1 LSGFDDLLAANAE
14 FSAGFCSSDL
24 TGVARAGV
32 AVLLCM
38 DSRIEPL
45 RMLGLDIGDAKIL
58 RTPGGHL
65 NESSLAGCRLAVQL
79 LGCDRIM
86 VVQHTKCAMASGDDA
101 DLIRRIKESTGAD
114 ASGIFFGADPDQ
126 ETHLRRDVA
135 TLRQDHLTMAATI
148 GGFIY
153 DVDSGRLRQIC

>member
-1 LSGFDDLLAANAE
+1 MNNFEDLLAANAAY
-14 FSAGFCSSDL
+14 SATYQSSVL
-24 TGVARAGV
+24 SGRAEAGV

-58 RTPGGHL
+58 RTPGGQL
-65 NESSLAGCRLAVQL
+65 NDASLNGCRLAVQL

-86 VVQHTKCAMASGDDA
+86 VIQHTHCAMASGTDA
-101 DLIRRIKESTGAD
+101 DLVQRIRQTTGVD
-114 ASGIFFGADPDQ
+114 ASSIAFGADPEQ
-126 ETHLRRDVA
+126 EAHVRRDVA
-135 TLRQDHLTMAATI
+135 TLREDALTRVATV

-153 DVDSGRLRQIC
+153 DVDTGRLRQIC